1 MTQNEDV
8 KLTKFYLVKYGDKE
22 ELINTKQDI
31 KKYISN
37 LKRCKK
43 LNNTLKLIINNSYSY
58 IFIEE
63 FTYKTKNEL
72 NIKINHI
79 KLLQQNRKKV
89 IETDLNNELYNNS
102 LQYEEEVFILLK
114 NICSSSIIERAKN
127 RYSKFDFYDLT
138 FKNMFELKVN
148 TYSITEYKTAVI
160 NIEKLV
166 YPYLIL
172 IFGYTEIYYDN
183 GFKSKVNYYFI
194 KYVKDKFLN
203 YNKRYITNH
212 KTGRSSL
219 IIDIPTTD
227 LLPLEHLKLQENN
240 INDFDF
246 FNDLMNLNVI

>member
-160 NIEKLV
+160 N
-166 YPYLIL
+166 
-172 IFGYTEIYYDN
+172 
-183 GFKSKVNYYFI
+183 
-194 KYVKDKFLN
+194 
-203 YNKRYITNH
+203 
-212 KTGRSSL
+212 
-219 IIDIPTTD
+219 
-227 LLPLEHLKLQENN
+227 
-240 INDFDF
+240 
-246 FNDLMNLNVI
+246 